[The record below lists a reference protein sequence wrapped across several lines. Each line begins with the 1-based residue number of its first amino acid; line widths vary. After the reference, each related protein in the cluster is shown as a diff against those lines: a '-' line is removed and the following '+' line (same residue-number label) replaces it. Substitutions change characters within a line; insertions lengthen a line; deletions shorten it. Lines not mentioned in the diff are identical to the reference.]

1 MQGSRYSDDDRER
14 AKQLLASGKT
24 ITEVSKEMSIPFS
37 TVNGWKKSFEDSEN
51 FEELRNEYKKKFDK
65 QTSEI
70 IDAGLS
76 ILKKRFKKAEKY
88 EDELESLLREYA
100 DACRDDDEELSKEK
114 LKALAGKIS
123 TMKIDDVSK
132 ISQVIGTLYD
142 KRALSQGESTQNVNA
157 TLSFENMPI

>member
-37 TVNGWKKSFEDSEN
+37 TINGWKKSFEDTEN
-51 FEELRNEYKKKFDK
+51 FEELRNQYKKRFDE
-65 QTSEI
+65 QTTEI
-70 IDAGLS
+70 IDSGLL
-76 ILKKRFKKAEKY
+76 ILKKRFNRALKDDE
-88 EDELESLLREYA
+88 ELESLLREYV
-100 DACRDDDEELSKEK
+100 DACQEDDEELTKEK

-123 TMKIDDVSK
+123 AMRIDDVSK
-132 ISQVIGTLYD
+132 ISQVIGTLFD

-157 TLSFENMPI
+157 TVTFENMPI